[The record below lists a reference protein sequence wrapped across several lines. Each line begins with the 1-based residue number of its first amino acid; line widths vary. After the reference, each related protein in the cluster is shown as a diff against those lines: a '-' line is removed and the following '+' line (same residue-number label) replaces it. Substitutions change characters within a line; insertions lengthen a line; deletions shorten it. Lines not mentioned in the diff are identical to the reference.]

1 MADQI
6 SAETVNFDLVKESLR
21 KAPALSYK
29 FIRQEMKRFGKRF
42 RKQFIRSRMKGRPGI
57 KWSTSKAQVG
67 GNVSAFTFGK
77 NLLRLG
83 FKSKISRF
91 LRLHEEGGTIVPK
104 KHAFLFLSRK
114 TGKSGQGVIFAKV
127 RSVTIPARLGYI
139 NFWNSRKRDLIV
151 RVEKSFR
158 RAMKVALERR
168 QKTISSFASGL
179 GRF

>member
-1 MADQI
+1 MPDGI
-6 SAETVNFDLVKESLR
+6 SAETVNFDLVKEGLR
-21 KAPALSYK
+21 KAPNLSYK

-77 NLLRLG
+77 NLPRLG

-104 KHAFLFLSRK
+104 KHDFLFLSTK
-114 TGKSGQGVIFAKV
+114 TGKAGQGMIFAKV
-127 RSVTIPARLGYI
+127 RSVTVPARLGYI
-139 NFWNSRKRDLIV
+139 RFWNSRKSELIS
-151 RVEKSFR
+151 RIEKSFQ
-158 RAMKVALERR
+158 RAMKVALERK
-168 QKTISSFASGL
+168 QAKIGSLAGSL